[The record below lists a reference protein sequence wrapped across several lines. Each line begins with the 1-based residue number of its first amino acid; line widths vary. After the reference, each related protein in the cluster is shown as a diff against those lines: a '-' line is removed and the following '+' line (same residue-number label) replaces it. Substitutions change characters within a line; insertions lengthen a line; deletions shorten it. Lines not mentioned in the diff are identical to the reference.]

1 MLANGPFRLL
11 LRLLRLTK
19 IHKRGENVLR
29 IDASLTDEQLEQ
41 FLRRQL
47 GPFGSVKAI
56 RLMPYVAD
64 DHRDRTDDGPFRL
77 ARHEAPG
84 QHVDPLEDPHAA
96 NEEQQDTGYHHD
108 DFHGLDSEELALT
121 QRPVALTA

>member
-29 IDASLTDEQLEQ
+29 IDASLTDDQLET

-47 GPFGSVKAI
+47 APFGSVKAI

-64 DHRDRTDDGPFRL
+64 DHRL
-77 ARHEAPG
+77 AIIEMR
-84 QHVDPLEDPHAA
+84 
-96 NEEQQDTGYHHD
+96 
-108 DFHGLDSEELALT
+108 T
-121 QRPVALTA
+121 QRQTLKVASAFGGTHFGLTGLVLRLVRPITH